1 MNAYEIVMESRQKL
15 VEQVISNMKKG
26 YIFTEKKWDA
36 QVLAPQ
42 NPVSHVCYKGGNR
55 IRLIQQVVEK
65 GYQDPRWMVS
75 VHVRSDQRCRTTTG
89 VEPLRTTLS
98 VHTSF

>member
-26 YIFTEKKWDA
+26 YIFTRKKWDA

-42 NPVSHVCYKGGNR
+42 NPVSHVRYK
-55 IRLIQQVVEK
+55 EEET
-65 GYQDPRWMVS
+65 GYADPA
-75 VHVRSDQRCRTTTG
+75 RCRKGIPGSTVDDQEASAGTG
-89 VEPLRTTLS
+89 ILYKKR
-98 VHTSF
+98 

>member
-36 QVLAPQ
+36 
-42 NPVSHVCYKGGNR
+42 HHK
-55 IRLIQQVVEK
+55 IRYRMSVIREET
-65 GYQDPRWMVS
+65 GY
-75 VHVRSDQRCRTTTG
+75 G
-89 VEPLRTTLS
+89 
-98 VHTSF
+98 